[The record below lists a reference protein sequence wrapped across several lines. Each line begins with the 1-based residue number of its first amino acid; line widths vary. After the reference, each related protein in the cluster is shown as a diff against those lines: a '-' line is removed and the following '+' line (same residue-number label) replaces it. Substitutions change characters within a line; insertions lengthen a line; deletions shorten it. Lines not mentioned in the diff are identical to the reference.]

1 MTAPSDPAPSNKPTE
16 PDNPPTEA
24 ASQAPDNPPT
34 EAAPSPAEA
43 GAQPE
48 ADNPPTL
55 AAKPSGEPRAR
66 IIRRAPTGPLPAI
79 PAPEPRT
86 TQFPHRATPL
96 EATERAKLPAP
107 LPDPGVTDASPRSAV
122 AASSVSIFSGWA
134 TSVVS
139 TELIAG
145 WWSSDRLFCV
155 AVGFLAL
162 VFAVTTIAGVIM
174 LLLRRHLG
182 RYLVMTGSV
191 VALLTYLGVFI
202 AGARVSWL
210 VHSLPLLPIASLAL
224 TLLPETKR
232 WAD

>member
-1 MTAPSDPAPSNKPTE
+1 M
-16 PDNPPTEA
+16 
-24 ASQAPDNPPT
+24 
-34 EAAPSPAEA
+34 
-43 GAQPE
+43 
-48 ADNPPTL
+48 
-55 AAKPSGEPRAR
+55 
-66 IIRRAPTGPLPAI
+66 
-79 PAPEPRT
+79 
-86 TQFPHRATPL
+86 
-96 EATERAKLPAP
+96 
-107 LPDPGVTDASPRSAV
+107 V
-122 AASSVSIFSGWA
+122 A
-134 TSVVS
+134 

-145 WWSSDRLFCV
+145 WWSTDRLFCV

-210 VHSLPLLPIASLAL
+210 VHVLPLLPITSLAL
-224 TLLPETKR
+224 AVLPETKR

>member
-1 MTAPSDPAPSNKPTE
+1 MTAPNDPAAQQDPDKP
-16 PDNPPTEA
+16 
-24 ASQAPDNPPT
+24 
-34 EAAPSPAEA
+34 
-43 GAQPE
+43 
-48 ADNPPTL
+48 AD
-55 AAKPSGEPRAR
+55 SDGEPRPR
-66 IIRRAPTGPLPAI
+66 IIRRAPTGPLPTIAVELKTTQI
-79 PAPEPRT
+79 PRSAAPLDATVRADRLSSSAGHAEPR
-86 TQFPHRATPL
+86 A
-96 EATERAKLPAP
+96 
-107 LPDPGVTDASPRSAV
+107 RSAV
-122 AASSVSIFSGWA
+122 AVSAVSIVSGWA

-162 VFAVTTIAGVIM
+162 VFAVATIAGVIM

-210 VHSLPLLPIASLAL
+210 VHVLPLLPITSLAL
-224 TLLPETKR
+224 AALPETKR